1 MANASPSQGSTY
13 EKFDI
18 ISLDGSKTV
27 PLKGGVIEFQYFEDL
42 FSPVMTAKLSIVN
55 TASPTDP
62 KQRGIYNDLP
72 IRGGERVDIH
82 ITTPI
87 ELALGSRGEFKM
99 SLYVNNISGYVQEK
113 GMETFTLHLISK
125 EGLLNQNTRVIEK
138 FVGKSIKELI
148 DYMLKAVK
156 CEEIDEVEETKGKI
170 NFIGNMRKPFTIAP
184 MLASRAIPTD
194 SKQNTAGFFFWQ
206 TRIGMRFK
214 SIESLIKQ
222 ESVAEYV
229 YNRAVETAAAAEVN
243 FKKILSMQVINNA
256 NILGSARSGEYSTYR
271 IFFNPHTFQFTQ
283 YDTSYAKKWSTM
295 GGANLGTE
303 LADPPPVVDPEGENK
318 FTKPYMAHRIIS
330 GINATGCLEPK
341 VDSTVVQPQTEDM
354 SQAVWRYESLFSQ
367 VMTLQVAVNIK
378 LMAGDKIECL
388 FPQVSKDDDVD
399 DRQSG
404 LYIIKEISHFFSGN
418 RSYTAMK
425 VLRDTSG
432 KKK

>member
-1 MANASPSQGSTY
+1 
-13 EKFDI
+13 
-18 ISLDGSKTV
+18 
-27 PLKGGVIEFQYFEDL
+27 
-42 FSPVMTAKLSIVN
+42 
-55 TASPTDP
+55 
-62 KQRGIYNDLP
+62 
-72 IRGGERVDIH
+72 
-82 ITTPI
+82 
-87 ELALGSRGEFKM
+87 
-99 SLYVNNISGYVQEK
+99 
-113 GMETFTLHLISK
+113 
-125 EGLLNQNTRVIEK
+125 
-138 FVGKSIKELI
+138 
-148 DYMLKAVK
+148 
-156 CEEIDEVEETKGKI
+156 
-170 NFIGNMRKPFTIAP
+170 
-184 MLASRAIPTD
+184 
-194 SKQNTAGFFFWQ
+194 
-206 TRIGMRFK
+206 
-214 SIESLIKQ
+214 
-222 ESVAEYV
+222 
-229 YNRAVETAAAAEVN
+229 
-243 FKKILSMQVINNA
+243 
-256 NILGSARSGEYSTYR
+256 
-271 IFFNPHTFQFTQ
+271 
-283 YDTSYAKKWSTM
+283 M

-330 GINATGCLEPK
+330 GVNATGCLEPK

>member
-1 MANASPSQGSTY
+1 
-13 EKFDI
+13 
-18 ISLDGSKTV
+18 
-27 PLKGGVIEFQYFEDL
+27 
-42 FSPVMTAKLSIVN
+42 
-55 TASPTDP
+55 
-62 KQRGIYNDLP
+62 
-72 IRGGERVDIH
+72 
-82 ITTPI
+82 
-87 ELALGSRGEFKM
+87 M

-156 CEEIDEVEETKGKI
+156 CEEIDDIEETKGKI

-229 YNRAVETAAAAEVN
+229 YNRAVETAASAAVN

-330 GINATGCLEPK
+330 GVNATGCLEPK

-399 DRQSG
+399 DLS
-404 LYIIKEISHFFSGN
+404 LIHI
-418 RSYTAMK
+418 
-425 VLRDTSG
+425 
-432 KKK
+432 